1 LDRDITILER
11 ETARIQF
18 SPQLDAER
26 ELMNMNLFSENAT
39 VILVHGAWA
48 DGSSWSQ
55 VILPLQ
61 HQGLKVICAPI
72 PLTSLS
78 DDAAALRRV
87 LERVNGPVLLAGHAY
102 AGAVIAAARDDK
114 VKGLVYIAA
123 LAPDEGETVAQVFYR
138 EESHPQAPH
147 LQPDAHGLIWM
158 PPEGFQNAF
167 AQNASD
173 DVKAVTESLQ
183 RPIAVACIQEAA
195 PQPAWRSKP
204 CWFLIAE
211 EDRMIS
217 PKTKHF
223 MAERMG
229 AKVRVHPVDHTPLLT
244 APEVVVEI
252 LLEAARQTLTR

>member
-1 LDRDITILER
+1 
-11 ETARIQF
+11 
-18 SPQLDAER
+18 
-26 ELMNMNLFSENAT
+26 MNMNSFSKNAT

-55 VILPLQ
+55 VVLPLQ
-61 HQGLKVICAPI
+61 HQSLKVICAPI

-78 DDAAALRRV
+78 DDAAALNRV
-87 LERVNGPVLLAGHAY
+87 VERVDGPVLLAGHAY
-102 AGAVIAAARDDK
+102 AGAVIAAATDDK

-138 EESHPQAPH
+138 DESHPQAPH

-167 AQNASD
+167 AQNASE
-173 DVKAVTESLQ
+173 DVKALTESVQ

-195 PQPAWRSKP
+195 PKPAWRSRP
-204 CWFLIAE
+204 SWFLIAE

-217 PKTKHF
+217 PKTQRF

-244 APEVVVEI
+244 APELVIDI

>member
-1 LDRDITILER
+1 
-11 ETARIQF
+11 
-18 SPQLDAER
+18 
-26 ELMNMNLFSENAT
+26 MNMNLFSDNAT

-55 VILPLQ
+55 VIPPLQ

-78 DDAAALRRV
+78 DDAAALSRV
-87 LERVNGPVLLAGHAY
+87 LERADGPVLLAGHAY
-102 AGAVIAAARDDK
+102 AGAVIAAVRDDK
-114 VKGLVYIAA
+114 VKALVYIAA
-123 LAPDEGETVAQVFYR
+123 LAPDEGETVADVFYR

-147 LQPDAHGLIWM
+147 LQRDAHGLIWM

-173 DVKAVTESLQ
+173 DVKALAESVQ
-183 RPIAVACIQEAA
+183 RPIAVACIQEPA
-195 PQPAWRSKP
+195 PKPAWRSKP
-204 CWFLIAE
+204 SWFLIAE

-217 PKTKHF
+217 PKTQHF

-229 AKVRVHPVDHTPLLT
+229 AKARVHPVDHAPLLT
-244 APEVVVEI
+244 APEAVVDI
-252 LLEAARQTLTR
+252 LLEAARETLTH

>member
-1 LDRDITILER
+1 
-11 ETARIQF
+11 
-18 SPQLDAER
+18 
-26 ELMNMNLFSENAT
+26 MYMNLFSENAT

-55 VILPLQ
+55 VILPLH
-61 HQGLKVICAPI
+61 HQGLNVICAPI

-78 DDAAALRRV
+78 DDAAALSRV

-102 AGAVIAAARDDK
+102 AGAVIAAASDEK
-114 VKGLVYIAA
+114 VKALVYIAA
-123 LAPDEGETVAQVFYR
+123 LAPDEGETVAEVFYR
-138 EESHPQAPH
+138 EEPHPRAPH

-158 PPEGFQNAF
+158 PQEGFQNAF

-173 DVKAVTESLQ
+173 DVKALTESVQ

-195 PQPAWRSKP
+195 PKPAWRSKP
-204 CWFLIAE
+204 SWFLIAE

-217 PKTKHF
+217 PKTQHF

-244 APEVVVEI
+244 APEVVVDI
-252 LLEAARQTLTR
+252 LLEAARETLTAM

>member
-1 LDRDITILER
+1 
-11 ETARIQF
+11 
-18 SPQLDAER
+18 
-26 ELMNMNLFSENAT
+26 MNMNLFSENAT

-55 VILPLQ
+55 VILPLR
-61 HQGLKVICAPI
+61 HQGLKVVCAPI

-78 DDAAALRRV
+78 DDAAALSRV
-87 LERVNGPVLLAGHAY
+87 LEKVDGPVLLGGHAY
-102 AGAVIAAARDDK
+102 AGAVIATASDNK
-114 VKGLVYIAA
+114 VKALVYIAA
-123 LAPDEGETVAQVFYR
+123 LAPDQGETVAKVFYR
-138 EESHPQAPH
+138 EKSHPQAPH

-158 PPEGFQNAF
+158 PEEGFQNAF

-173 DVKAVTESLQ
+173 DVKALAESVQ

-195 PQPAWRSKP
+195 PKPAWKSRPS
-204 CWFLIAE
+204 WFLIAE

-217 PKTKHF
+217 PKTQHF

-244 APEVVVEI
+244 APAAVVDI
-252 LLEAARQTLTR
+252 LLEAARETLTR